1 MDSLSTENTNR
12 DNFDFLDKFFN
23 NLSQSDFKPAHNA
36 LWTVDFHGATGP
48 GAGIRSNNAS
58 NDSYVF
64 FVNLAMAIKNDI
76 QTNFI
81 DRDLSVSRTIAP
93 GTVSARTNLTRSCLY
108 AASVTV
114 PAETTDTVSAMSIP
128 GSGGIVSPLLLN
140 NRVKPN
146 NLEISFIENNA
157 SFADIIIRPW
167 ITACSR
173 AGLVKIMSE
182 NKLNSNIVVEF
193 IQPGV
198 RALNDSFEA
207 IDKAPPKIRKRFVF
221 KNCVPVSVNG
231 QVYSY
236 RDSGLVLRTVSFL
249 YSSVVVGNSLDYYNR

>member
-1 MDSLSTENTNR
+1 
-12 DNFDFLDKFFN
+12 
-23 NLSQSDFKPAHNA
+23 
-36 LWTVDFHGATGP
+36 
-48 GAGIRSNNAS
+48 
-58 NDSYVF
+58 
-64 FVNLAMAIKNDI
+64 MAIKNDI

-108 AASVTV
+108 AASVTI
-114 PAETTDTVSAMSIP
+114 PAESTDTVSAMSIP

-198 RALNDSFEA
+198 RTLNDSFEA
-207 IDKAPPKIRKRFVF
+207 TDKSPPKIRKRFVF
-221 KNCVPVSVNG
+221 KNCVPISVNG
-231 QVYSY
+231 QAYTY
-236 RDSGLVLRTVSFL
+236 RDSGLVLRTVNFL